1 MRNQTKQDG
10 ALPVER
16 VASEVTET
24 LKLFSDKS
32 SSLAWLE
39 LSVVKSGLELLIF
52 QPLPTECW
60 VTGIYPHAWLM

>member
-52 QPLPTECW
+52 QPLPPECW
-60 VTGIYPHAWLM
+60 VTGIYPHAWLI